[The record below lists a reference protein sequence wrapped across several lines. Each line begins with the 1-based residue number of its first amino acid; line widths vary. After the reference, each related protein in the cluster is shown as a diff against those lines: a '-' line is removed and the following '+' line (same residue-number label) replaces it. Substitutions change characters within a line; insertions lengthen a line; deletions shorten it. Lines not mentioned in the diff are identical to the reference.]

1 MWYVNN
7 ITKWMFSKNKEG
19 FRLTMWYVNDKF
31 YRFVS
36 LVKEECRK
44 KKRKRINNIDK
55 ALGYYVVSSALSVK
69 KWYNIGKSYINN
81 VVCKLE

>member
-1 MWYVNN
+1 
-7 ITKWMFSKNKEG
+7 
-19 FRLTMWYVNDKF
+19 MWYVNDKF

>member
-1 MWYVNN
+1 MWYVNSHMSNIETGKSTGFILTMWYVNN

-44 KKRKRINNIDK
+44 KE
-55 ALGYYVVSSALSVK
+55 K
-69 KWYNIGKSYINN
+69 KENK
-81 VVCKLE
+81 